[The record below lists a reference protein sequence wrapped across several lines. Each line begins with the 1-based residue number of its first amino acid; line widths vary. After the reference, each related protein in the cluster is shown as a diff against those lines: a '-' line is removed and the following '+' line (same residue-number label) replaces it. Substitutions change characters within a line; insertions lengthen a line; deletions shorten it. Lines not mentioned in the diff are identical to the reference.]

1 MTASVLVADFVLG
14 GARPSPAE
22 VVDAA
27 ASRGA
32 AFVAAFVEESDDDS
46 LVAEVDGEL
55 IGGLARL
62 ASAALRRQVGL
73 VLRLR
78 DSTVIS
84 GLAKA
89 LGEEKDAT
97 ASPRLRERL
106 LVVVAAERVGRRLR
120 ADAPQFPSAYE
131 LPSSGGALL
140 ARLLPVNLRRASA
153 DADDLVVPWG
163 ALDPARLANSVA
175 PDLKKR
181 GARLWLSEVPDGELD
196 RAAAV
201 GAAGV
206 LVRWAWRAGL
216 RSE

>member
-1 MTASVLVADFVLG
+1 MTAPLLVADFVLG

-22 VVDAA
+22 IVAA
-27 ASRGA
+27 AAARGA
-32 AFVAAFVEESDDDS
+32 AFVAAFVEKADDDS
-46 LVAEVDGEL
+46 LVAEIDGER
-55 IGGLARL
+55 ISGLEGL
-62 ASAALRRQVGL
+62 ASAAQRRQFGL

-78 DSTVIS
+78 DTPPIS

-89 LGEEKDAT
+89 LGEEKDAK
-97 ASPRLRERL
+97 ASPRLRDRF
-106 LVVVAAERVGRRLR
+106 LVVVAGERVGRRLR

-163 ALDPARLANSVA
+163 RVHPARLTSSIA
-175 PDLKKR
+175 PDLAKR
-181 GARLWLSEVPDGELD
+181 GARLWLSEVPESEID
-196 RAAAV
+196 RATGV

-206 LVRWAWRAGL
+206 FVRWAWRAGPPAG
-216 RSE
+216 

>member
-1 MTASVLVADFVLG
+1 VTAPVLVADFVLG

-32 AFVAAFVEESDDDS
+32 AFAAAYVEEADDDS
-46 LVAEVDGEL
+46 LLAEVDGERV
-55 IGGLARL
+55 GGLARL

-78 DSTVIS
+78 DTPPIK

-89 LGEEKDAT
+89 FGEEKDAT
-97 ASPRLRERL
+97 ASPRLRDRL
-106 LVVVAAERVGRRLR
+106 LVVVPTERVGRRLR

-163 ALDPARLANSVA
+163 RLDPARLTNSIA
-175 PDLKKR
+175 PDLAKR
-181 GARLWLSEVPDGELD
+181 GARLWLSEVPETDLD
-196 RAAAV
+196 RATAV

-206 LVRWAWRAGL
+206 FVRWRY
-216 RSE
+216 